1 MQRKHIH
8 VKGLK
13 MAEGRQGK
21 KGLCSSSLFVWLPF
35 DSIEGSDWRD
45 LTSLGPQGPLSLVIE

>member
-8 VKGLK
+8 VKVLK
-13 MAEGRQGK
+13 MAGEERIV
-21 KGLCSSSLFVWLPF
+21 LELPFVWLPF

-45 LTSLGPQGPLSLVIE
+45 LTSLGPRGPLSLVTE